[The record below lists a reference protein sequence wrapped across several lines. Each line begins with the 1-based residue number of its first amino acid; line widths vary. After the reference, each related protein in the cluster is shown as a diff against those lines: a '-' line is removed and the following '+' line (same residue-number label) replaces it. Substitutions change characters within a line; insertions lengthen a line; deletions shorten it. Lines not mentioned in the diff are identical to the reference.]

1 MHSIATLV
9 YLASTDD
16 RVAGTVCIATLPSDS
31 TPLELSLHSSAVT
44 EVKLISQES
53 LSRLLLLSCS
63 RDGSL
68 CFWDVGQ
75 RTLLATSRHHRG
87 GITSL
92 HMPPRSARGGVLP
105 AVRALGPHVC
115 SVGEDNCV
123 CVHSLG
129 NLDSNIRCIH
139 VFGGH
144 PSAVTGVHWGS
155 DDDSLVVQTI
165 DGGLSIWLLE
175 SGLLERRLPSSIAV
189 DVLARITH
197 DQLHDNEMLATQ
209 PTGSSL
215 HRSPSRSFGHLA
227 VQETCRQPVRQA
239 VLKSRGFLRR
249 ENRTASSGV
258 PPLHV
263 LEFDLLLLVED
274 IHQAKAD
281 STTWWESLPAH
292 FAAAVS
298 FLYPWGIDSELDS
311 HLAGLQLAPPSVSI
325 GLAVHGDGSA
335 FTALFPS
342 ACALGSSMRRAV
354 HLASS
359 PALSLVILSAA
370 LLDAPG
376 HSKFHER
383 LMQLYVRRV
392 LQQGDGAVAATEKLL
407 VHFMR
412 HWLHSSR
419 EIRLAA
425 RGLFHEVV
433 SCLEQPQ
440 RRQLARHLSVQVA
453 QTCTRFTRMM
463 AGEATFD
470 HWSESMSKCY
480 SFFCLSHLA
489 VLDASAI
496 AVSDSAV
503 LTQQIVKLTQWRGDQ
518 PDDSM
523 WMWRD
528 HAAEVL
534 GEGFVLWAP
543 NIADPGSL
551 VRNLFLS
558 CYGVAARAQNASSSA
573 NVSGALVNIAVLEP
587 RLVLQLLSDEALST
601 SGDRVPGMAPFAS
614 NVAAL
619 DLLNKLIET
628 NSAALR
634 QVLDEIARIVVS
646 TMSPAL
652 PQLRKSC
659 LEAVKRT
666 IATMTEVYPMVSFH
680 KATQRLAVGLASSS
694 IAIYDLNSARRLL
707 TLRGHSSAVSS
718 VCFGMDGLFVASYA
732 AGEASARCWHPGAA
746 NGHCHREFRIEFAE
760 RAWDV
765 VRLRWV
771 SSSKFQ
777 LFTSGYLEGSE
788 DALQEFDVP
797 PLEPRK

>member
-1 MHSIATLV
+1 M
-9 YLASTDD
+9 
-16 RVAGTVCIATLPSDS
+16 
-31 TPLELSLHSSAVT
+31 T
-44 EVKLISQES
+44 EVKLVAQES

-68 CFWDVGQ
+68 CFWDVGK
-75 RTLLATSRHHRG
+75 RKLLATSRHHRG

-92 HMPPRSARGGVLP
+92 HIPPRSAKGDVLP
-105 AVRALGPHVC
+105 AVRALGPHIC
-115 SVGEDNCV
+115 STGEDNCV

-129 NLDSNIRCIH
+129 GPEGDIRCIH

-165 DGGLSIWLLE
+165 DGGLSIWLLD
-175 SGLLERRLPSSIAV
+175 SGLLERRLPATV
-189 DVLARITH
+189 AGDVLTRITH
-197 DQLHDNEMLATQ
+197 DQLQDDEILAAQ
-209 PTGSSL
+209 PAGSL
-215 HRSPSRSFGHLA
+215 LQRSPSRAAESFGA
-227 VQETCRQPVRQA
+227 VRQHPSRQPVRQA

-274 IHQAKAD
+274 IHQAKAR
-281 STTWWESLPAH
+281 SETWWDSLPTH
-292 FAAAVS
+292 FAAAMS
-298 FLYPWGIDSELDS
+298 FLYPWGIDTGLDN
-311 HLAGLQLAPPSVSI
+311 HLTGLQLTPPSVAI
-325 GLAVHGDGSA
+325 GLAVHGDRSA

-342 ACALGSSMRRAV
+342 ACALGSPMRRAV

-376 HSKFHER
+376 HAEFHER
-383 LMQLYVRRV
+383 LIKLYVRRV

-412 HWLHSSR
+412 HWLYSSA

-440 RRQLARHLSVQVA
+440 RRQLARHLSVSVP
-453 QTCTRFTRMM
+453 QTCIRFKRMM

-470 HWSESMSKCY
+470 QWSESLSKCF

-496 AVSDSAV
+496 AVSDSAT
-503 LTQQIVKLTQWRGDQ
+503 LAQQIATLSLWRGEQ
-518 PDDSM
+518 PGDSM
-523 WMWRD
+523 WLWRD

-543 NIADPGSL
+543 NIADPSKL
-551 VRNLFLS
+551 VRTLFRS
-558 CYGVAARAQNASSSA
+558 AYGSEVAARVQNASTSTST
-573 NVSGALVNIAVLEP
+573 NPVSGALVNIAALEP

-601 SGDRVPGMAPFAS
+601 SGDNVPGVAPFAS

-619 DLLNKLIET
+619 DMLNRIVVT
-628 NSAALR
+628 NAAAMR

-659 LEAVKRT
+659 LDAAKRT
-666 IATMTEVYPMVSFH
+666 IAAMTEAYPMVSFH
-680 KATQRLAVGLASSS
+680 KTTQRLAVGLASSS
-694 IAIYDLNSARRLL
+694 IAIFDLNSARRLL
-707 TLRGHSSAVSS
+707 TLRGHTSAVSAVS
-718 VCFGMDGLFVASYA
+718 FGIDSKGLHVASYA
-732 AGEASARCWHPGAA
+732 AGEGSARCWHPAA
-746 NGHCHREFRIEFAE
+746 GNGHCLCEARVEFAE

-765 VRLRWV
+765 VRLQWTTP
-771 SSSKFQ
+771 SSFQ
-777 LFTSGYLEGSE
+777 LVDNHSHSDPEGDGNGNGDGDGGAGAE
-788 DALQEFDVP
+788 GEREGDVLQVFPVPAL
-797 PLEPRK
+797 K

>member
-1 MHSIATLV
+1 M
-9 YLASTDD
+9 
-16 RVAGTVCIATLPSDS
+16 
-31 TPLELSLHSSAVT
+31 
-44 EVKLISQES
+44 KLISQKS

-63 RDGSL
+63 RDGTL
-68 CFWDVGQ
+68 CFWDVGK

-92 HMPPRSARGGVLP
+92 HMPPSSARGAVLP

-129 NLDSNIRCIH
+129 NHGSDIRCIH

-144 PSAVTGVHWGS
+144 PSAVTGVYWGS

-175 SGLLERRLPSSIAV
+175 TGLLERRLPSSVAV
-189 DVLARITH
+189 DVLDRITH
-197 DQLHDNEMLATQ
+197 DQLQDNEMLVTQ
-209 PTGSSL
+209 STGSTL
-215 HRSPSRSFGHLA
+215 HRSLSRSCETLS
-227 VQETCRQPVRQA
+227 VQESCRQPVRQA

-274 IHQAKAD
+274 IYEAKAG
-281 STTWWESLPAH
+281 SQSWWNSLPSH

-298 FLYPWGIDSELDS
+298 FLYPWGIDPELDS

-383 LMQLYVRRV
+383 LIQLYVRRV

-412 HWLHSSR
+412 HWLHPSK

-440 RRQLARHLSVQVA
+440 RRQLARHLSVEVP
-453 QTCTRFTRMM
+453 QTCTRFKRMM

-470 HWSESMSKCY
+470 QWSESMSKCF

-496 AVSDSAV
+496 AVSDSAA
-503 LTQQIVKLTQWRGDQ
+503 LTQQIVKLTRWRGGQ
-518 PDDSM
+518 PGDSV
-523 WMWRD
+523 WLWRD

-551 VRNLFLS
+551 VRDLFQS
-558 CYGVAARAQNASSSA
+558 CYSVAAGAQKTSSTA
-573 NVSGALVNIAVLEP
+573 NVSEALVNIAALEP

-601 SGDRVPGMAPFAS
+601 SGDAVPGMAPFAS

-619 DLLNKLIET
+619 NLLNQIVVT

-634 QVLDEIARIVVS
+634 NVLDEIARIVVS

-666 IATMTEVYPMVSFH
+666 IAAMTEAYPMVSFH

-707 TLRGHSSAVSS
+707 TLRGHSSAVSAVS
-718 VCFGMDGLFVASYA
+718 FGLDGLFVASYA
-732 AGEASARCWHPGAA
+732 AGEGTARCWHPKAL

-760 RAWDV
+760 RAWNV
-765 VRLRWV
+765 VRLSWT
-771 SSSKFQ
+771 SSSGFQ
-777 LFTSGYLEGSE
+777 LVDSSLEGTK

-797 PLEPRK
+797 TLN